1 MSPSICC
8 TWTVETSSFRPTA
21 ASRATGA
28 AFTVTPCRSI
38 YRSRSLCPLCRGFCP
53 NGRPHSARE
62 MHPNAGSITPN
73 RSGRYCA
80 RSIKG
85 IPPATRSDD
94 TPRCRCPSAGHSV
107 MAMPECEEN
116 LEAPG
121 TAPIIGRES
130 GVHGQRP
137 IHSRAPSTS
146 TRVGRREC
154 IPETTIKME
163 HRSHL
168 SIGVLTFCRSS
179 LRSDSGSP
187 LSKRSR

>member
-1 MSPSICC
+1 MSPSICFI
-8 TWTVETSSFRPTA
+8 WTVETSSFRPTA
-21 ASRATGA
+21 ASQATGA
-28 AFTVTPCRSI
+28 AFMVTPCRSI
-38 YRSRSLCPLCRGFCP
+38 YRSRSLYSLCRGFCP

-62 MHPNAGSITPN
+62 MHPNAGSTTPN

-94 TPRCRCPSAGHSV
+94 TPRFPRAGHSV
-107 MAMPECEEN
+107 MTMSECEEN

-121 TAPIIGRES
+121 TAPIIGSES

-163 HRSHL
+163 PRSHL

-179 LRSDSGSP
+179 LRSDSGSL